1 MTIGGPGLS
10 RDALPPEALL
20 PGDAGYDAARISFN
34 GLLDRRPAAIV
45 PCTTTA
51 EVQAAVRAARSA
63 DLPIAVRGG
72 GHSVAGHGIA
82 DDALVVSLAGM
93 RQVTVD
99 PAQRTAD
106 AGGGALWEDVDGA
119 TTAHGLAVPGGTFVD
134 TGIGGLTL
142 GGGLGWL
149 MPLAGLTCDNL
160 AAAEVVTAD
169 GSVATAG
176 EGGDPELL
184 WALRGGGGNFGVVTR
199 FTYRLIP
206 IGPIFGGRLLY
217 PASAAAEVLARVERL
232 IAENPGLAPEL
243 VGFHGQ
249 TVFHAPRRRLTVQIG
264 DGPALAR
271 RLRLP
276 VVCDFRAADVAAGG
290 EGAPF
295 VPAYHRALVRAAGLT
310 GDTVVV
316 NIGGVANL
324 TRLAADGAI
333 AAGDT
338 GPGNAL
344 LDDFV
349 RARTG
354 RPMDEGGA
362 LSGRGTVDRAVLAAL
377 MANPFFGL
385 PMPKSLDRD
394 AFSSGA
400 VARRST
406 EDGAATLAA
415 FTAATIAKGIAVAGG
430 ADTIVVAG
438 GGAHNPTILGMLEDA
453 AGTPVLKAAD
463 LGWSGDFV
471 EAEAFAY
478 LAARS
483 LAGLPLSYPETTGVP
498 RPMPGGVLVRPA

>member
-160 AAAEVVTAD
+160 VAAEVVTAD

-232 IAENPGLAPEL
+232 IAEHPTAAMPTLTTRRNPDFGHVIGMILGIVDGSDPGPILAILRDGMPIVVDQVGPMTYPEL
-243 VGFHGQ
+243 QAITGLIPFGMRHYWKGH
-249 TVFHAPRRRLTVQIG
+249 FLRDL
-264 DGPALAR
+264 DGP
-271 RLRLP
+271 
-276 VVCDFRAADVAAGG
+276 
-290 EGAPF
+290 
-295 VPAYHRALVRAAGLT
+295 T
-310 GDTVVV
+310 
-316 NIGGVANL
+316 
-324 TRLAADGAI
+324 LAAVAE
-333 AAGDT
+333 AAGDADAA
-338 GPGNAL
+338 GQS
-344 LDDFV
+344 FV
-349 RARTG
+349 LIEGIVGAGRTE
-354 RPMDEGGA
+354 P
-362 LSGRGTVDRAVLAAL
+362 
-377 MANPFFGL
+377 
-385 PMPKSLDRD
+385 
-394 AFSSGA
+394 
-400 VARRST
+400 
-406 EDGAATLAA
+406 
-415 FTAATIAKGIAVAGG
+415 AGG
-430 ADTIVVAG
+430 AAFGQRAARWNASALAIWESPSDDDAAIGWARRVADLLAGASLNG
-438 GGAHNPTILGMLEDA
+438 GGYVNYSPVDETAERVLASYGGERWDRLVAVKRRYDPENVFRFNHNIPPA
-453 AGTPVLKAAD
+453 A
-463 LGWSGDFV
+463 SGV
-471 EAEAFAY
+471 E
-478 LAARS
+478 
-483 LAGLPLSYPETTGVP
+483 TGSAP
-498 RPMPGGVLVRPA
+498 RG